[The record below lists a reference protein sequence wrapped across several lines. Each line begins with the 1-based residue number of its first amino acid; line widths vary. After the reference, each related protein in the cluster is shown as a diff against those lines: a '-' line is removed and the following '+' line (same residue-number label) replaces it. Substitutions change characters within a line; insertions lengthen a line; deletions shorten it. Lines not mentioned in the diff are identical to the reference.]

1 MKQALRIVLASRSP
15 RRMEILRRE
24 GVQFESIEAAVD
36 DAATPPQGDP
46 REVARALAVAKAQA
60 VAVAHADRC
69 RGAFVVAADTICHHR
84 GESVGKASD
93 PDEARAILL
102 RMMDGAHAVVT
113 GVAVLRDGSLH
124 TFVDEATV
132 RLERV
137 SPADMQQ
144 YIASG
149 LWEGKAGAYDID
161 ERRRAG
167 WTVQC
172 EGDADTVGGLPWTRL
187 LGLLEAWPA

>member
-1 MKQALRIVLASRSP
+1 MKQPPRIVLASRSP

-24 GVQFESIEAAVD
+24 GVRFESIEAAVD
-36 DAATPPQGDP
+36 DAAMPPQGDP
-46 REVARALAVAKAQA
+46 HEVARALAVAKARA
-60 VAVAHADRC
+60 VAAAHPDRC
-69 RGAFVVAADTICHHR
+69 RDAFVVAADTICHHQ

-93 PDEARAILL
+93 PAEAQAILM

-113 GVAVLRDGSLH
+113 GVAVLRDGALH

-137 SPADMQQ
+137 SSADMQR

-167 WTVQC
+167 WTVHC
-172 EGDADTVGGLPWTRL
+172 EGDPDTVGGLPCRRL
-187 LGLLEAWPA
+187 LRLLEDWPA

>member
-24 GVQFESIEAAVD
+24 GVPFESIEAAVD

-46 REVARALAVAKAQA
+46 HEVARVLAVAKAQA
-60 VAVAHADRC
+60 VATTHADRC
-69 RGAFVVAADTICHHR
+69 HGAFVVAADTICHHQ

-93 PDEARAILL
+93 PEEARAILG

-113 GVAVLRDGSLH
+113 GVAVLCDGTLH

-137 SPADMQQ
+137 SPADTQR

-149 LWEGKAGAYDID
+149 LWQGKAGAYDID

-167 WTVQC
+167 WTVHC
-172 EGDADTVGGLPWTRL
+172 EGDPDTVGGLPWKRL
-187 LGLLEAWPA
+187 LRLLEAWPT

>member
-1 MKQALRIVLASRSP
+1 MKQPPRIVLASRSP

-24 GVQFESIEAAVD
+24 GVRFESIEAAVD

-46 REVARALAVAKAQA
+46 HEVARVLAVAKARA
-60 VAVAHADRC
+60 VAAAHPDRC
-69 RGAFVVAADTICHHR
+69 RDTFVVAADTICHHQ

-93 PDEARAILL
+93 PAEAQAILM

-113 GVAVLRDGSLH
+113 GVAVLRDGALQS
-124 TFVDEATV
+124 FVDEATV

-137 SPADMQQ
+137 SSADMQR

-167 WTVQC
+167 WTVHC
-172 EGDADTVGGLPWTRL
+172 EGDPDTVGGLPCQRL
-187 LGLLEAWPA
+187 LRLLEDWPA

>member
-1 MKQALRIVLASRSP
+1 MNRPLRIVLASRSP

-24 GVQFESIEAAVD
+24 GVHFESIEADVD

-46 REVARALAVAKAQA
+46 REAARALAVAKAQA
-60 VAVAHADRC
+60 VAGAHADRC
-69 RGAFVVAADTICHHR
+69 RDAFVVAADTICHHR

-93 PDEARAILL
+93 PDEARTILA

-113 GVAVLRDGSLH
+113 GVAIMRHGALQ

-137 SPADMQQ
+137 SAADM
-144 YIASG
+144 
-149 LWEGKAGAYDID
+149 
-161 ERRRAG
+161 
-167 WTVQC
+167 
-172 EGDADTVGGLPWTRL
+172 
-187 LGLLEAWPA
+187 

>member
-1 MKQALRIVLASRSP
+1 MNQSLRIVLASRSP

-24 GVQFESIEAAVD
+24 GVHFESIEAAVD

-60 VAVAHADRC
+60 VAGAHVDRC
-69 RGAFVVAADTICHHR
+69 RDTFVVAADTICHHQ

-93 PDEARAILL
+93 PDEARTILM

-113 GVAVLRDGSLH
+113 GVAIMRHGALR

-137 SPADMQQ
+137 SAADMQR

-149 LWEGKAGAYDID
+149 LWEGKAGAYDIE

-167 WTVQC
+167 WTVHC
-172 EGDADTVGGLPWTRL
+172 EGDPDTVGGLPWKRL
-187 LGLLEAWPA
+187 RQVLEAWPA